1 MTAQEEEVSLLK
13 RGRGRNVPWRGRR
26 HSSSPSSKSVS
37 FCFSAF
43 LPRGLSACPCSSP
56 KSTLPIW
63 EFCVSCSATL
73 FPEKSSLS
81 ILSVRFFFGLK
92 EELKTERVD
101 QEKKRL
107 LGRLS
112 NAGRLPRVHFVMA
125 GEVHLCPTQAFPPTG
140 QVPSIHMNKCYFG
153 TLEGWGWRM
162 FA

>member
-1 MTAQEEEVSLLK
+1 MSLLFSQK
-13 RGRGRNVPWRGRR
+13 
-26 HSSSPSSKSVS
+26 HSPNLGVLCVVLSHP
-37 FCFSAF
+37 
-43 LPRGLSACPCSSP
+43 LPREELALYSVCP
-56 KSTLPIW
+56 
-63 EFCVSCSATL
+63 V
-73 FPEKSSLS
+73 
-81 ILSVRFFFGLK
+81 FFGLK